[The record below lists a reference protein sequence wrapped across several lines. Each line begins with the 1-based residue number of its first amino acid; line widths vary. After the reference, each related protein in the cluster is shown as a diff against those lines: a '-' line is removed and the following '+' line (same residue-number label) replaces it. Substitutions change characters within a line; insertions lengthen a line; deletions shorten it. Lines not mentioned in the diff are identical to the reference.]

1 MLLILANTSV
11 IGHPLG
17 ETPGKGGDFVQDPI
31 EVLDF
36 SLLEGDTEISK
47 LRNSP
52 SQMGITLKSASNHS
66 KLESTNLIRQP
77 SSSN

>member
-17 ETPGKGGDFVQDPI
+17 GFLGEGGDFVQDLVA
-31 EVLDF
+31 VLDF
-36 SLLEGDTEISK
+36 PLLEGDTEISK

-52 SQMGITLKSASNHS
+52 SQMRITLKSI
-66 KLESTNLIRQP
+66 KPQ
-77 SSSN
+77 